1 MRAATFGSG
10 STAVEIST
18 AAGFA
23 AVVVRPKDAKSLLLI
38 PQGPTVQFFKFR
50 SSTVGA
56 HTVTVGSTRPMSD
69 VDFRKIVASAIP

>member
-1 MRAATFGSG
+1 VRAATFGSG